1 MDERERHRLFSDL
14 VTRHQSQLYA
24 YIFALVRNRE
34 DAEDLFQSVCV
45 VLWRRFE
52 SFQPN
57 SSFFS
62 WARQTAIFVLR
73 NSFKRKKPP
82 ACVNEELLDALAETT
97 VDPRSDETDAYLA
110 ALRRCKDKLGDL
122 DRQLLELR
130 YAEGFNSRQIADQMG
145 RPQQGVCNSL
155 LRIRRWLFNCIQIE
169 VAQQDRS
176 VRDTHE

>member
-1 MDERERHRLFSDL
+1 MNEQERHSLFSEL

-52 SFQPN
+52 SFEPN

-62 WARQTAIFVLR
+62 WARQTALFVLR
-73 NSFKRKKPP
+73 NSLKRKPRP
-82 ACVNEELLDALAETT
+82 ACVSEELLDALAETA
-97 VDPRSDETDAYLA
+97 VDTRSDTTDAYLA
-110 ALRRCKDKLGDL
+110 ALKRCKQKLSAL
-122 DRQLLELR
+122 DEQLLDLR
-130 YAEGFNSRQIADQMG
+130 YVEDLSTRQIADQTG

-155 LRIRRWLFNCIQIE
+155 MRIRRWLYDCIQME
-169 VAQQDRS
+169 LAQQEHS
-176 VRDTHE
+176 VRRTHD

>member
-1 MDERERHRLFSDL
+1 MNEQERHRLFSDL

-45 VLWRRFE
+45 VLWRRFDL
-52 SFQPN
+52 FQPD

-73 NSFKRKKPP
+73 NSLKRKRPP

-97 VDPRSDETDAYLA
+97 VDARSDETDAYLA
-110 ALRRCKDKLGDL
+110 ALRRCKEKLSDL
-122 DRQLLELR
+122 DRHLLELR
-130 YAEGFNSRQIADQMG
+130 YAEGFNSRQLADRMG

-155 LRIRRWLFNCIQIE
+155 LRIRRWLFNCIQVE
-169 VAQQDRS
+169 VAKQDRP
-176 VRDTHE
+176 RRNTND